1 MPLNLIASFRIK
13 FIKFSRKKATS
24 EIVVGGMI
32 SIGLF
37 FYFIHPADTT
47 NTLALHIGK
56 PYEAV
61 VRDSTFPIKSKTLLR
76 PTEPPVADSTWIN
89 SPVIVKFD
97 DPQHGFI
104 LPATLFGAVGYNKER
119 VTTITTSPML
129 ETVTFEQLIPRL
141 KHLQDTLQKAGWV
154 PKNKTDNTWIK
165 IENKNDRALL
175 QNTLF
180 EKVVVATL
188 LIPEKYRLDLNVKC
202 YKRCDERNPQTAKY
216 LIDVSIGTDFSNL

>member
-61 VRDSTFPIKSKTLLR
+61 VRDSTFPVNAQTAMYR
-76 PTEPPVADSTWIN
+76 NGRVEADSTWIDR
-89 SPVIVKFD
+89 PTIVKFD
-97 DPQHGFI
+97 DPQHGFT
-104 LPATLFGAVGYNKER
+104 LPATKFGAVGYKEDR
-119 VTTITTSPML
+119 VLTLTTSPML
-129 ETVTFEQLIPRL
+129 ETLSFDQLVL
-141 KHLQDTLQKAGWV
+141 LLTHLQTMFKTAGWV
-154 PKNKTDNTWIK
+154 PQNEHDHAWLNLDTEAERKDLQ
-165 IENKNDRALL
+165 RLL
-175 QNTLF
+175 F
-180 EKVVVATL
+180 KKVAISLLVV
-188 LIPEKYRLDLNVKC
+188 PHKYILALNVKC
-202 YKRCDERNPQTAKY
+202 YGRCGEHNPETAKY
-216 LIDVSIGTDFSNL
+216 LIDISMGPDRLKN